1 MAVSLLAARY
11 YTAPG
16 LELIGDRF
24 LLGWVHLHKAAVGYL
39 MLKRR
44 KAAYREESS

>member
-24 LLGWVHLHKAAVGYL
+24 LLGWVHLHKAAVG
-39 MLKRR
+39 
-44 KAAYREESS
+44 